1 MKMSFSHRHIHRHGL
16 VSAVLVILACMG
28 GLPACTPADKHEI
41 LEASDATEIIS
52 GQIWFSERIA
62 LPAAA
67 ELSIEVKDVS
77 KMDVPAQILASV
89 TMSELATPTRFEF
102 VLPRTAF
109 IAGHTYAVGAKIML
123 NDKLLFIN
131 TQAYS
136 LDPNA
141 LVPLSVML
149 DKVGS

>member
-1 MKMSFSHRHIHRHGL
+1 
-16 VSAVLVILACMG
+16 
-28 GLPACTPADKHEI
+28 
-41 LEASDATEIIS
+41 
-52 GQIWFSERIA
+52 
-62 LPAAA
+62 
-67 ELSIEVKDVS
+67 
-77 KMDVPAQILASV
+77 
-89 TMSELATPTRFEF
+89 MSEPVTPTRFEF
-102 VLPRTAF
+102 VLPRTTF
-109 IAGHTYAVGAKIML
+109 ITGHTYAIGAKIML